1 MNRRQFFQTG
11 AMGLVIA
18 RERPRWPIGCFNR
31 PWTNWS
37 LDEALAA
44 MKSAGYEQIGLLTPT
59 RDDPFIG
66 PAATTEYL
74 ANLQEKINA
83 HGLRAIMGA
92 LASRHDIP
100 LADSIRDAQRQ
111 IDNAH
116 HLSLRYVLSFGVDK
130 AAEYQHYYRVM
141 ANAASY
147 AEEHGIAL
155 AMKPHGGASGAS
167 EEILRCIEK
176 RSEEH
181 TSELQSPCNLV
192 CRLLLEKKKNTQRTG
207 HGIGTDS
214 HTWPGPLPSP
224 ATKLTRNMTISRDP
238 ANDSAL
244 DSAHGDYVD

>member
-1 MNRRQFFQTG
+1 
-11 AMGLVIA
+11 MGLVIA

-100 LADSIRDAQRQ
+100 LAVDSRCAASDRQRPPSFTPVRSVIWGRQSRRVRPLLPGHGECGFLRGRARHRARDEASWRRQRRIGRNPSLHREGEAPQ
-111 IDNAH
+111 LQNLVRRRKH
-116 HLSLRYVLSFGVDK
+116 HLLHRQRSADGTGACRPIRYWVLREGLCRTKRKCDDPVWRRQGGLRRDFSE
-130 AAEYQHYYRVM
+130 AEIRR
-141 ANAASY
+141 
-147 AEEHGIAL
+147 
-155 AMKPHGGASGAS
+155 
-167 EEILRCIEK
+167 LR
-176 RSEEH
+176 
-181 TSELQSPCNLV
+181 
-192 CRLLLEKKKNTQRTG
+192 RTNNG
-207 HGIGTDS
+207 
-214 HTWPGPLPSP
+214 
-224 ATKLTRNMTISRDP
+224 
-238 ANDSAL
+238 
-244 DSAHGDYVD
+244 